1 MNNTNTNALYRGGYG
16 GRTETEI
23 IKTLIR
29 SYFDVVK
36 KNFMDLVPKT
46 VMRFLVITFKEN
58 LQNEL
63 VAALYG

>member
-1 MNNTNTNALYRGGYG
+1 MLCIGGYG